1 MSVLLCA
8 KDWIM
13 QQKVPFDMKPK
24 HRIVIRNAFLC
35 AGFLFL
41 VLGWSIT
48 CSGPDASYNVIL
60 VSIDTLRPAHL
71 GCYGYDRATSPTID
85 RLAREGIRF
94 EKAFSSTTWT
104 LPAHLALL
112 TSLPDI
118 VHGVTTEALHLHER
132 CITLPEILQEQ
143 GYQTWGVFTGP
154 FLMARWGFGQG
165 FDSYRDATVYD
176 KKLEGAF
183 MLNASE
189 RGQTTQG
196 AMQKVRELFQKQSKR
211 PFFLFL
217 HLFDVDPDFDPLPPY
232 DTMFIQ
238 SYSGGVHGIDIMNNP
253 HVFKDMPQE
262 DLDQL
267 IALYDGEIR
276 GVDEL
281 GMAVLFQMLD
291 EFGLSENTLI
301 VVTSDHG
308 EEFFEHG
315 VFGHHQ
321 NLFDSTLQIPLVIW
335 GPSLIP
341 SGKSVSSQVRIIDIM
356 PTILDLLSLPQ
367 SPEGLGQSLREFWE
381 VPEGASSD
389 RPVFAEVRSRMHYLE
404 SLRLPGVKY
413 IRDYSRNEKAMVDLS
428 RDPREI
434 DPLFGNEISP
444 EVEQKF
450 LDMRLGLISYQKGLP
465 WQSDQAPEM
474 DQELRERLR
483 SLGYIK

>member
-1 MSVLLCA
+1 VEQRVQFDMKHKHRSATRRTVLGAAFLLCA
-8 KDWIM
+8 
-13 QQKVPFDMKPK
+13 
-24 HRIVIRNAFLC
+24 
-35 AGFLFL
+35 
-41 VLGWSIT
+41 LGWSIT
-48 CSGPDASYNVIL
+48 CSGPETRYNVIL
-60 VSIDTLRPAHL
+60 VSIDTLRPDHL
-71 GCYGYDRATSPTID
+71 GCYGYERATSPTID
-85 RLAREGIRF
+85 RLARQGIRF
-94 EKAFSSTTWT
+94 DKAFSSTTWT

-118 VHGVTTEALHLHER
+118 VHGVTTEALQLHEQ
-132 CITLPEILQEQ
+132 CVTLPEILQGQ

-176 KKLEGAF
+176 KKLEGAV

-196 AMQKVRELFQKQSKR
+196 AMQKVRELFQKKNKR

-217 HLFDVDPDFDPLPPY
+217 HLFDVHPDFDPLPPY
-232 DTMFIQ
+232 DTMFTQ
-238 SYSGGVHGIDIMNNP
+238 PYSGGVHGIDIMNNP
-253 HVFKDMPQE
+253 YVHKDMPQE
-262 DLDQL
+262 DFDHL

-281 GMAVLFQMLD
+281 GMAALLQMLD
-291 EFGLSENTLI
+291 EFGLSKNTLV

-341 SGKSVSSQVRIIDIM
+341 FGKSVGRQVRIIDIM
-356 PTILDLLSLPQ
+356 PTILDLLNLPQ

-381 VPEGASSD
+381 VPEGVSSD
-389 RPVFAEVRSRMHYLE
+389 RPVFAEVKSWKHYLE
-404 SLRLPGVKY
+404 ALRLPDVKY

-434 DPLFGNEISP
+434 DLLSGDEISS
-444 EVEQKF
+444 EIEQTF
-450 LDMRLGLISYQKGLP
+450 QELRYGLISYQKGLP
-465 WQSDQAPEM
+465 WQSSQAPEM
-474 DQELRERLR
+474 DQELRERLK